1 MKFKVNAKFAMPAS
15 RRLRRDV
22 WGATLF
28 GIVFSVIG
36 LNSVHAVSPHNATL
50 PEFADWRGTVTY
62 VVDGDTLY
70 VRPADSRKPVSVRID
85 GIDAPEICQSG
96 GVQAREEL
104 RTRVLGQQVLV
115 HPKANDR
122 YGRLVASIVMENL
135 DQGGQMVAAGQAW
148 AFRFTAGRGPY
159 AAHQRNAEAARLGV
173 FSAAVLPQTP
183 ALFRKVHGFHAFC
196 N

>member
-1 MKFKVNAKFAMPAS
+1 MKFKLTAKFEMPAS
-15 RRLRRDV
+15 RHLRRNV
-22 WGATLF
+22 LHATLF
-28 GIVFSVIG
+28 GIAFAMIG
-36 LNSVHAVSPHNATL
+36 LSSAHAVSPRNGAL

-70 VRPADSRKPVSVRID
+70 VRPADSRKPLSVRID

-96 GVQAREEL
+96 GVQAREKL
-104 RTRVLGQQVLV
+104 KTRVLGQKVQI

-122 YGRLVASIVMENL
+122 YGRLVAGIVMGNV

-159 AAHQRNAEAARLGV
+159 ASHQREAEAARLGV
-173 FSAAVLPQTP
+173 FSADARPQTP
-183 ALFRKVHGFHAFC
+183 ALFRKMHGFC

>member
-1 MKFKVNAKFAMPAS
+1 MKFKVTAKFEMPAS
-15 RRLRRDV
+15 RRLRRNV

-28 GIVFSVIG
+28 GIAFAMIG
-36 LNSVHAVSPHNATL
+36 LSTVHAVSPRNATL

-70 VRPADSRKPVSVRID
+70 VRPADSRKSVSVRID

-122 YGRLVASIVMENL
+122 YGRLVASIVMDNV

-148 AFRFTAGRGPY
+148 AFRFSAGRGPY
-159 AAHQRNAEAARLGV
+159 APHQRYAEAARLGV
-173 FSAAVLPQTP
+173 FSAEVRPQTP
-183 ALFRKVHGFHAFC
+183 ALFRKMHGFC
-196 N
+196 S